1 LRRTKQESERT
12 RQDIIGAARRV
23 FARQGVTRTT
33 FEEIAAAAGVTRG
46 AIYWHFADKTELF
59 FAMREQVALPMI
71 DRIDLALLSANGSDA
86 LAGIERF
93 LLGILEALEGDA
105 AARQTFQIMGFKCE
119 YVGEFERE
127 LALQRLRTSE
137 LLAKLR
143 QAYARARR
151 AGQLRTG
158 LRPSVAA
165 LETCSF
171 VIGLT
176 RLWLLDSKGALLRR
190 AARGLIGVHVTGH
203 RRGRKAKSPRNL

>member
-1 LRRTKQESERT
+1 MRRTKQESERT

-143 QAYARARR
+143 QAYGRARR